1 MRKYTFLVLGLL
13 AYMQV
18 NAQYSKKSQLKY
30 IEELSSD
37 EMKGRGFGTDE
48 GKLSAE
54 FIAKT
59 FKKNNLKPCVG
70 DSFLIEFEHNGK
82 KGQNVCG
89 IKVGTSKDIYAFGAH
104 YDHIGFNDKGDDKIF
119 NGADDNASGTST
131 VMALSDYFKDKKTE
145 KTLMFMA
152 FDAEEIG
159 LVGSKKLVENEAFS
173 SYLSDMK
180 VMLNLEML
188 GTLSALGEGK
198 VYMTGSDRSDLMAL
212 MNANSNTTFKVENDP
227 YLKQQLFFRSD
238 NVNFVNKG
246 VVSHSLSTVNMEN
259 QKHYHQKNDE
269 LDVIK
274 IDNLSV
280 IAEGIGQSIEGMMK
294 QNQQPVYSK

>member
-1 MRKYTFLVLGLL
+1 MKKYTFLVLTLL
-13 AYMQV
+13 AYSQI
-18 NAQYSKKSQLKY
+18 NAQYSKKTQLKY

-37 EMKGRGFGTDE
+37 NMKGRGFGTE
-48 GKLSAE
+48 ESRLSAE
-54 FIAKT
+54 LIAKT

-89 IKVGTSKDIYAFGAH
+89 IKQGKSKDIYAFGAH
-104 YDHIGFNDKGDDKIF
+104 YDHIGFDDKGDDKIF

-145 KTLMFMA
+145 KTLMYMA

-173 SYLSDMK
+173 HYLTDMK

-188 GTLSALGEGK
+188 GTLSAFGEGK
-198 VYMTGSDRSDLMAL
+198 VYMTGSDRSDLMIL
-212 MNANSNTTFKVENDP
+212 MNNNTKTAFRVESDP

-259 QKHYHQKNDE
+259 QHHYHQKNDE

-274 IDNLSV
+274 IDNLSI
-280 IAEGIGQSIEGMMK
+280 IAEGIGYSIEEMMK
-294 QNQQPVYSK
+294 QNQQPKYSK

>member
-1 MRKYTFLVLGLL
+1 MKKYTFLVLALL
-13 AYMQV
+13 AYSQI
-18 NAQYSKKSQLKY
+18 NAQYSKKTQLKY

-37 EMKGRGFGTDE
+37 NMKGRGFGTE
-48 GKLSAE
+48 ESRLSAE
-54 FIAKT
+54 LIAKT

-89 IKVGTSKDIYAFGAH
+89 IKQGKSKDIYAFGAH
-104 YDHIGFNDKGDDKIF
+104 YDHIGYDDKGDDKIF

-145 KTLMFMA
+145 KTLMYMA

-173 SYLSDMK
+173 HYLSDMK

-188 GTLSALGEGK
+188 GTFSAFGEGK

-212 MNANSNTTFKVENDP
+212 MNSNTKTTFKVESDP

-259 QKHYHQKNDE
+259 QHHYHQKNDE

-274 IDNLSV
+274 IDNLSI
-280 IAEGIGQSIEGMMK
+280 IAQGIGYSIEEMMK
-294 QNQQPVYSK
+294 QNQQPKYSK

>member
-1 MRKYTFLVLGLL
+1 MKKYTFLVLALL
-13 AYMQV
+13 AYSQI
-18 NAQYSKKSQLKY
+18 NAQYSKKTQLKY

-37 EMKGRGFGTDE
+37 NMKGRGFGTE
-48 GKLSAE
+48 ESRLSAE
-54 FIAKT
+54 LIAKT

-89 IKVGTSKDIYAFGAH
+89 IKQGKSKDIYAFGAH
-104 YDHIGFNDKGDDKIF
+104 YDHIGYDDKGDDKIF

-145 KTLMFMA
+145 KTLMYMA

-188 GTLSALGEGK
+188 GTLSAFGEGK

-212 MNANSNTTFKVENDP
+212 MNSNTKTTFKVESDP

-259 QKHYHQKNDE
+259 QHHYHQKNDE

-274 IDNLSV
+274 IDNLSI
-280 IAEGIGQSIEGMMK
+280 IAQGIGYSIEEMMK
-294 QNQQPVYSK
+294 QNQQPKYSK

>member
-1 MRKYTFLVLGLL
+1 MKKYTFLVLALL
-13 AYMQV
+13 AYSQI
-18 NAQYSKKSQLKY
+18 NAQYSKKTQLKY

-37 EMKGRGFGTDE
+37 NMKGRGFGTE
-48 GKLSAE
+48 ESRLSAE
-54 FIAKT
+54 LIAKT

-89 IKVGTSKDIYAFGAH
+89 IKQGKSKDIYAFGAH
-104 YDHIGFNDKGDDKIF
+104 YDHIGYDDKGDDKIF

-145 KTLMFMA
+145 KTLMYMA

-173 SYLSDMK
+173 HYLSDMK

-188 GTLSALGEGK
+188 GTLSAFGEGK

-212 MNANSNTTFKVENDP
+212 MNSNTKTTFKVESDP

-259 QKHYHQKNDE
+259 QHHYHQKNDE

-274 IDNLSV
+274 IDNLSI
-280 IAEGIGQSIEGMMK
+280 IAQGIGYSIEEMMK
-294 QNQQPVYSK
+294 QNQQPKYSK

>member
-1 MRKYTFLVLGLL
+1 MKKYTFLVLALL
-13 AYMQV
+13 AYSQI
-18 NAQYSKKSQLKY
+18 NAQYSKKTQLKY

-37 EMKGRGFGTDE
+37 NMRGRGFGTE
-48 GKLSAE
+48 ESRLSAE
-54 FIAKT
+54 LIAKT

-89 IKVGTSKDIYAFGAH
+89 IKQGKSKDIYAFGAH
-104 YDHIGFNDKGDDKIF
+104 YDHIGYDDKGDDKIF

-145 KTLMFMA
+145 KTLMYMA

-159 LVGSKKLVENEAFS
+159 LVGSKKLVENEDFS
-173 SYLSDMK
+173 PYLSDMK

-188 GTLSALGEGK
+188 GTLSAFGEGK
-198 VYMTGSDRSDLMAL
+198 VYMTGSDRSDLMTL
-212 MNANSNTTFKVENDP
+212 MNSNTKTTFKVESDP

-259 QKHYHQKNDE
+259 QHHYHQKNDE

-274 IDNLSV
+274 IDNLSI
-280 IAEGIGQSIEGMMK
+280 IAEGIGYSIEEMMK
-294 QNQQPVYSK
+294 QNQQPKYSK

>member
-1 MRKYTFLVLGLL
+1 MKKYTFLVLTLL
-13 AYMQV
+13 AYSQI
-18 NAQYSKKSQLKY
+18 NAQYSKKTQLKY

-37 EMKGRGFGTDE
+37 NMKGRGFGTE
-48 GKLSAE
+48 ESRLSAE
-54 FIAKT
+54 LIAKT

-89 IKVGTSKDIYAFGAH
+89 IKQGKSKDIYAFGAH
-104 YDHIGFNDKGDDKIF
+104 YDHIGFDDKGDDKIF

-145 KTLMFMA
+145 KTLMYMA

-173 SYLSDMK
+173 PYLSDMK

-188 GTLSALGEGK
+188 GTLSAFGEGK

-212 MNANSNTTFKVENDP
+212 MNSNSKTTFKVESDP

-259 QKHYHQKNDE
+259 QHHYHQKNDE

-274 IDNLSV
+274 IDNLSI
-280 IAEGIGQSIEGMMK
+280 IAQGIGYSIEEIMK
-294 QNQQPVYSK
+294 QNQQPKYSK